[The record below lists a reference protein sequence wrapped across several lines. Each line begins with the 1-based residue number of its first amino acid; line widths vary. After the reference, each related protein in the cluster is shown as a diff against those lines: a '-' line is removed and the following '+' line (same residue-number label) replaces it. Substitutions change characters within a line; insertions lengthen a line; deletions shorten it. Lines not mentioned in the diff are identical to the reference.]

1 MYALLTAHGLG
12 DYQLLYHTSFMIE
25 TVFLKLPYVL
35 SDLGIFL
42 LILKI
47 TGRLWSATLF
57 FLNPLVIL
65 VSSAWGM
72 YDSLM
77 LLALMGGILLM
88 ARAGSNVGSSLLMLL
103 SGIVKLFGFLPYG
116 LLLLGSIVG
125 KRVRA
130 FGIQLALGIAV
141 IGGLLLVIAFYGGL
155 SGFLTGFVFR
165 FAGLSGGTSTYGQPY
180 TIVYLLF
187 PRLTSVPFMSGFLL
201 IPVAF
206 MYLLEQR
213 KNPDL
218 VTFVKWTLVG
228 SVMASILS
236 QSEPQWL
243 SWSIPL
249 AVIYGALTNRTG
261 LQWYTLVYGA
271 TSAFLIMTQSQAG
284 GYLVLGTKTFFIP
297 FVEQYQNILF
307 VYAATTFA
315 LLMLMLVYTF
325 RKPIKFKFE
334 IVPAIVLV
342 YLLAYFWFSILN
354 VPGVLGLA

>member
-1 MYALLTAHGLG
+1 
-12 DYQLLYHTSFMIE
+12 
-25 TVFLKLPYVL
+25 
-35 SDLGIFL
+35 
-42 LILKI
+42 
-47 TGRLWSATLF
+47 
-57 FLNPLVIL
+57 
-65 VSSAWGM
+65 
-72 YDSLM
+72 
-77 LLALMGGILLM
+77 
-88 ARAGSNVGSSLLMLL
+88 MLL

-141 IGGLLLVIAFYGGL
+141 IGGLLLVITFYGGL
-155 SGFLTGFVFR
+155 SGFLTGFAFR

-218 VTFVKWTLVG
+218 VTFVKWTIVG

-297 FVEQYQNILF
+297 FV
-307 VYAATTFA
+307 
-315 LLMLMLVYTF
+315 
-325 RKPIKFKFE
+325 
-334 IVPAIVLV
+334 
-342 YLLAYFWFSILN
+342 
-354 VPGVLGLA
+354 